1 MGFSGGW
8 AGYSVINETK
18 SEWDIYR
25 LERCSEISLYL
36 WCLVSCSEFKK
47 EGVSIE
53 DPECQST
60 LLLFS
65 PLDLQSSL
73 TIFRSTTAI
82 VFLVYKPCLD
92 NSDRGSHKSIDNLT
106 LATIKIFIL
115 NHRSKNSIIAIV
127 ILIINR
133 ALGVPP
139 LNGLTYYGLRRFSLQ
154 CSSFLRSQCP
164 IQSSRIFSQW

>member
-1 MGFSGGW
+1 M
-8 AGYSVINETK
+8 
-18 SEWDIYR
+18 
-25 LERCSEISLYL
+25 
-36 WCLVSCSEFKK
+36 
-47 EGVSIE
+47 SIE

-154 CSSFLRSQCP
+154 CSRFLRSQCP

>member
-1 MGFSGGW
+1 M
-8 AGYSVINETK
+8 
-18 SEWDIYR
+18 
-25 LERCSEISLYL
+25 
-36 WCLVSCSEFKK
+36 
-47 EGVSIE
+47 SIE

-164 IQSSRIFSQW
+164 IQSSRIFSQWQNPAWPNFSPSQPNPIPRQKIGKSQKDKNKLLQH

>member
-1 MGFSGGW
+1 M
-8 AGYSVINETK
+8 
-18 SEWDIYR
+18 
-25 LERCSEISLYL
+25 
-36 WCLVSCSEFKK
+36 
-47 EGVSIE
+47 SIE

-65 PLDLQSSL
+65 HLDLQSSL

-154 CSSFLRSQCP
+154 CSRFLRSQCP